1 MEDTTL
7 NNKPSYTATYTPDT
21 LDDDLKKF
29 DKTYNT
35 TSDLR
40 QQLLDKLTPVVM
52 NININT
58 EVVDRDSAAA
68 LDSQMGV
75 IKTFTDILN
84 DTDKA
89 IKTKVDMKTRQKEEV
104 GAGQLIGSFMDALKL
119 AHKTRAENSLN
130 ASSIAA
136 SADSEL
142 EELVAKHDIVISEG
156 ELRDNAM
163 DLS

>member
-1 MEDTTL
+1 MEDNTL
-7 NNKPSYTATYTPDT
+7 DDSPSYIATYTPDT

-29 DKTYNT
+29 DRTYNT
-35 TSDLR
+35 TADLR

-52 NININT
+52 NINIIT
-58 EVVDRDSAAA
+58 DVSDRDSASA

-89 IKTKVDMKTRQKEEV
+89 IKTKVDMKTKQKDEV
-104 GAGQLIGSFMDALKL
+104 GATQLIDSFMGALKL
-119 AHKTRAENSLN
+119 AHETRAANTRN
-130 ASSIAA
+130 ASTISAA
-136 SADSEL
+136 TDSAL

-156 ELRDNAM
+156 ELRDSAT

>member
-1 MEDTTL
+1 MDDDIL
-7 NNKPSYTATYTPDT
+7 DDGPSYVATYTPDT

-35 TSDLR
+35 TADLR

-52 NININT
+52 NINIVT

-89 IKTKVDMKTRQKEEV
+89 IKTKVDMKTKQKEEV
-104 GAGQLIGSFMDALKL
+104 GAGQLIGAFMDTLKL
-119 AHKTRAENSLN
+119 AHKTRAENSAK
-130 ASSIAA
+130 ASSIAMTA
-136 SADSEL
+136 ESAL
-142 EELVAKHDIVISEG
+142 EERVAQDAIIISEG
-156 ELRDNAM
+156 ELRDSST